1 MMNALQLIEK
11 AKIVLIMNEPFFATL
26 ALQKEYIAD
35 PSVGTACVNGKVI
48 RYAPK
53 FVESLKVEEVAT
65 LLAHECLHPAFLHHL
80 RRAGRD
86 PQDWNKAC
94 DYAINGILRDS
105 KFKMP
110 ESALIDSRYDGKS
123 AEDIFQAIH
132 QEPQPEPSDEGQ
144 QGDDGEGD
152 EDQEQQPSAGSGDP
166 DDADSDDQQQGGQ
179 QGDSEDEP
187 DDDGQSQDGNGQ
199 GDTDSD
205 DSGDGEGETDSEG
218 DSGASDGDG
227 DEEGEDD
234 GQAGNSESSVD
245 PDSPEGWGQVEDYEG
260 DDPEEEEAEVRQQ
273 LAQAMQAAQM
283 MGKGSAGLERA
294 VADLLA
300 PKIDWKEVLQRF
312 LAEVAHNDYTWTR
325 PNSRYAASGLYL
337 PSLNNIEV
345 GRVVFVVDTSG
356 SIDQKMLD
364 QFASELKEA
373 MQDFSFPVTVIYADD
388 DVAGVEELDPD
399 DTLHPVGFGGTDY
412 RPAFDYID
420 KMDEEP
426 RAVIYFTDGYC
437 DRFPAGTF
445 DIPTLWAVYE
455 RSPQFFN
462 PPFGE
467 VVAVK

>member
-1 MMNALQLIEK
+1 MTIEK
-11 AKIVLIMNEPFFATL
+11 AKVALIMNEPFFATL

-35 PSVGTACVNGKVI
+35 PSVGTACVNGRVI
-48 RYAPK
+48 RYAPA
-53 FVESLKVEEVAT
+53 FIESLSVDECAT

-80 RRAGRD
+80 RRNGRD

-110 ESALIDSRYDGKS
+110 SDALLDAKYDGKS
-123 AEDIFQAIH
+123 AEDIYTSLHEIT
-132 QEPQPEPSDEGQ
+132 PPEASDEATEPEDESGEGQ
-144 QGDDGEGD
+144 EDQEEETSGDYDGSEDSEEQDNGQGGDSAQDSDENDGAPSTDGSEDTEGEGD
-152 EDQEQQPSAGSGDP
+152 GE
-166 DDADSDDQQQGGQ
+166 
-179 QGDSEDEP
+179 
-187 DDDGQSQDGNGQ
+187 NG
-199 GDTDSD
+199 
-205 DSGDGEGETDSEG
+205 GEGLG
-218 DSGASDGDG
+218 QPRQ
-227 DEEGEDD
+227 EEPK
-234 GQAGNSESSVD
+234 VD
-245 PDSPEGWGQVEDYEG
+245 PDSPEGWGQVEDYDGEST
-260 DDPEEEEAEVRQQ
+260 EEEEQEVRQE

-294 VADLLA
+294 VAELLA

-388 DVAGVEELDPD
+388 AVAGVEELDPED
-399 DTLHPVGFGGTDY
+399 DLHPVGFGGTDY
-412 RPAFDYID
+412 RPAFQYIE

-437 DRFPAGTF
+437 DSFPADTF

-455 RSPQFFN
+455 RSPQFFK

-467 VVAVK
+467 VVAVG

>member
-1 MMNALQLIEK
+1 MNAQQLIEK
-11 AKIVLIMNEPFFATL
+11 AKVALIMHEPFFATL

-48 RYAPK
+48 RYAPA
-53 FVESLKVEEVAT
+53 FIESLSVDECAT

-80 RRAGRD
+80 RRNGRD

-110 ESALIDSRYDGKS
+110 SDALLDAKYDGKS
-123 AEDIFQAIH
+123 AEDIYTSLHEITPPEASG
-132 QEPQPEPSDEGQ
+132 EPTEASEDSTDDQQDENQSSGGGSGDDGDTGQDSQ
-144 QGDDGEGD
+144 QGDPD
-152 EDQEQQPSAGSGDP
+152 ES
-166 DDADSDDQQQGGQ
+166 Q
-179 QGDSEDEP
+179 QGDESSEDDSENG
-187 DDDGQSQDGNGQ
+187 DDE
-199 GDTDSD
+199 
-205 DSGDGEGETDSEG
+205 GDGGSSDQ
-218 DSGASDGDG
+218 DGDG
-227 DEEGEDD
+227 GQPQQDD
-234 GQAGNSESSVD
+234 PGVD
-245 PDSPEGWGQVEDYEG
+245 PDSPEGWGQVEDYRG

-273 LAQAMQAAQM
+273 LAQAVQAAQM

-294 VADLLA
+294 VAELLA
-300 PKIDWKEVLQRF
+300 PKIDWIEVLQRF
-312 LAEVAHNDYTWTR
+312 LAEVAHNDYSWTR

-388 DVAGVEELDPD
+388 AVAGVEELDPD
-399 DTLHPVGFGGTDY
+399 DDLHPVGFGGTDY
-412 RPAFDYID
+412 RPAFQYIE

-437 DRFPAGTF
+437 DSFPADTF

-455 RSPQFFN
+455 RSPQFFK

-467 VVAVK
+467 VVAVG